1 MMSRQAVS
9 AHDEDVIQM
18 NGGCICASA
27 WVQCGPAKSRGM
39 IDKPGIA
46 GMLFSAVGEIDVNVR
61 MIDMGSSQLNVVIGV
76 QEESFETAMR
86 AVYQR
91 FFRS

>member
-1 MMSRQAVS
+1 MIAV
-9 AHDEDVIQM
+9 V
-18 NGGCICASA
+18 GC
-27 WVQCGPAKSRGM
+27 GM

-46 GMLFSAVGEIDVNVR
+46 GMLFSAVGEINVNVR

-91 FFRS
+91 FFLS